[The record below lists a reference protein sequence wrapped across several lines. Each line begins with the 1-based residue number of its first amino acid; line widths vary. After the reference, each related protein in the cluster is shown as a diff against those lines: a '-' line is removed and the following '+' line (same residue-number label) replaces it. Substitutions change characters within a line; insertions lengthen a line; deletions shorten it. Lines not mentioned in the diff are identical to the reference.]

1 MKRKWNLLQVS
12 DIDPN
17 EDWGKDPAQDIKKF
31 KKSAGT
37 NIKARAIAELSDPNV
52 IVTLGGSPQYI
63 HSTEVYF
70 RQGLDTAIKR
80 MTLHLEA
87 LVQEQQARMRDLIA
101 RIDAEWKTKLSSA
114 FGPDTFPTFA
124 DFKKFWDAQIVHNPN
139 PNEFMRQMQD
149 LVELKKLKTK
159 IGAME
164 YKKEQVKKSLASG
177 GRTALDE
184 KKMQDALS
192 MFGVSVSRVE
202 RGGKQ
207 VFRYGGNAVPWQR
220 AEEEATQRIVD
231 KLFDP
236 NKGLLIHVSAA
247 VDKVIDDFKEGKI
260 SKIKFDHAAIGSLFE
275 ALSEGYYTDI
285 MKNPKTHEALDMSIT
300 RVAAELA
307 QNEGRHNVKTF
318 KADSKIELLA
328 GDEVVLE
335 FLVSDKTGQSLDW
348 NQVSQTKSV
357 DLKTRTIDQFTA
369 SINSATLDFSNF
381 ELENVQSF
389 NNNKQE
395 INSLINYVIANGFAF
410 AGQVSVV
417 QFKEILVLYA
427 AWMKII
433 SEVVGDE
440 DIANTPLAVRTLS
453 GLYSTADILQLFVNI
468 APRDMHTYLNN
479 KMFASFYKSDS
490 KLSNRLKNELFR
502 SKKITMRHNQ
512 DTMSYEELK
521 RSTYVSNNPAEAMS
535 SIQNL
540 LESINAS
547 VKKNWPAIKG
557 SYLIKLNNLKS
568 RR

>member
-12 DIDPN
+12 DIDPG
-17 EDWGKDPAQDIKKF
+17 EDWGTDPARDVKKI

-37 NIKARAIAELSDPNV
+37 NIKARALAELSDPNV
-52 IVTLGGSPQYI
+52 IVMLGGTPQYI
-63 HSTEVYF
+63 HSTEEYF

-87 LVQEQQARMRDLIA
+87 LVQEQQAKMRDLIE
-101 RIDAEWKTKLSSA
+101 RINTEWRTKLSNA

-164 YKKEQVKKSLASG
+164 YKKEQVKKSLAAG

-192 MFGVSVSRVE
+192 MFGISVSRVE

-207 VFRYGGNAVPWQR
+207 IFRYGGNAVPWQR
-220 AEEEATQRIVD
+220 AEEEATQRLVD
-231 KLFDP
+231 KIFDP

-247 VDKVIDDFKEGKI
+247 VDKVIDDFKNGKI

-275 ALSEGYYTDI
+275 ALSEGYYQDI
-285 MKNPKTHEALDMSIT
+285 MKNPKTHEALDMNIT

-307 QNEGRHNVKTF
+307 SNKDKHDVKTF
-318 KADSKIELLA
+318 KADSKIELLS
-328 GDEVVLE
+328 GDEVVME
-335 FLVSDKTGQSLDW
+335 FFVSDKTGQALDW
-348 NQVSQTKSV
+348 NQVSQTKTV

-369 SINSATLDFSNF
+369 AINSATLDFSHF
-381 ELENVQSF
+381 ELKGVESF
-389 NNNKQE
+389 TNNQHE
-395 INSLINYVIANGFAF
+395 INSLINYVIANSFAF
-410 AGQVSVV
+410 AGRVSVV

-433 SEVVGDE
+433 AEIVGDE
-440 DIANTPLAVRTLS
+440 DISNTPLAIRTLN
-453 GLYSTADILQLFVNI
+453 GLYSTADVLQLFVNI

-490 KLSNRLKNELFR
+490 KLSNRLKNQLFQ
-502 SKKITMRHNQ
+502 SKKLTMQHNRR
-512 DTMSYEELK
+512 TMSYEDLK
-521 RSTYVSNNPAEAMS
+521 NSTYVSSNSAETVP
-535 SIQNL
+535 SIKDL
-540 LESINAS
+540 LENINATIQ
-547 VKKNWPAIKG
+547 KNWPAIKG

-568 RR
+568 IR